1 MSDPSVPQSEVRKP
15 KSSITDSPW
24 LWSALFTAVG
34 LCALLATGG
43 KLGRRQAS
51 IENKYQ
57 ARTAVAS
64 GKLQVEESGGQMRT
78 RGAPEYSTP
87 QAPEIPLWPVEVILG
102 VLCAASIV
110 LLVRQRLA

>member
-1 MSDPSVPQSEVRKP
+1 MTDHPQSAVRNSKAP
-15 KSSITDSPW
+15 ITDSPW

-34 LCALLATGG
+34 LAALLATGG
-43 KLGRRQAS
+43 KLGRRQAN

-57 ARTAVAS
+57 ARTAVAT
-64 GKLQVEESGGQMRT
+64 GELQVEEQGGQKRT

-87 QAPEIPLWPVEVILG
+87 EAPEIPLWPVEVILG
-102 VLCAASIV
+102 VLCGVSVV